1 MLTYADLVQLE
12 RQTRDQTVL
21 SVYLNGEGADSIT
34 RSRWQA
40 DLRHSLD
47 DVATSLRDA
56 SHDVREDFAAR
67 RRLLEERVETFRGE
81 IGTPGWVTFLD
92 TGGVRHESSVHG
104 PVPTMAVWSTGACV
118 APYIRVLKESR
129 PVVIAVVDS
138 RHARLY
144 RYVNHEVELV
154 ERLEAD
160 LDFEVPGS
168 MSRPAAQGFHTGTR
182 GQTGTDAARDAL
194 QKEMERM
201 LTTARAR
208 IEALAGDDGWIVVGG
223 IPTVA
228 TAAVTRLSQA
238 LESRAMQADLDIN
251 ATKAQVTTCARESAS
266 RLRNTHDLA
275 RIREIIAAAEAN
287 GVGVIGGVDTMRA
300 LDEGRA
306 RTLYFT
312 LRYLE
317 GDASELEA
325 AVRSAFDHGTGVEH
339 VSGEAAE
346 VLDGVGGIAAGL
358 RYVPSAA
365 ANPEA
370 VSGGATARAS

>member
-47 DVATSLRDA
+47 DVATWLRDA
-56 SHDVREDFAAR
+56 SHEEREDFAAR

-81 IGTPGWVTFLD
+81 IGAPGWVAFLD
-92 TGGVRHESSVHG
+92 TSGVRHESAVHG

-118 APYIRVLKESR
+118 APYIRALKESR

-144 RYVNHEVELV
+144 RYVDHDVELV

-182 GQTGTDAARDAL
+182 GQTGTDAARDVL
-194 QKEMERM
+194 QKEMDRM

-208 IEALAGDDGWIVVGG
+208 IESLAGDDGWIVVGG
-223 IPTVA
+223 IPTVVN
-228 TAAVTRLSQA
+228 AAVSRLSQA
-238 LESRAMQADLDIN
+238 LQSRAMQADLDVN
-251 ATKAQVTTCARESAS
+251 ATTAQVTACARESAS

-287 GVGVIGGVDTMRA
+287 GVGVIGGGDTMRA

-306 RTLYFT
+306 RNLYFT
-312 LRYLE
+312 LRHLE
-317 GDASELEA
+317 ANASELEA

-370 VSGGATARAS
+370 GSGATARAS

>member
-160 LDFEVPGS
+160 LDFEVPGY